1 MGIISS
7 RKYTDVSRIAC
18 DGTMKVTL
26 ALTAEPERCCDH
38 EETGY
43 GASCC
48 YRPGATDIVINEV
61 LNTDFEIVSIG
72 TPTKGTVMKVNDRTL
87 QWKIAQLGTSSIEE
101 ASLEF
106 TVRHVGQT
114 EGLRQVNQSVT
125 YSDREGHRVT
135 FPDPYVTVECD
146 TDEVVEACPTPVD
159 LEVTGCQD
167 AVELD
172 TGDTY
177 LESQGRIVQLD
188 VTVKHVCP
196 RKRVALGVVLTEVDE
211 EGREYQRGMKAMTIP
226 AHNHATCRDVE
237 VKGIKFVLPEDGSV
251 PCNCEDG
258 MCRRHSLRA
267 RLIAHNIDNDFQCYQ
282 SSTEMTVL

>member
-43 GASCC
+43 GSSCC

-61 LNTDFEIVSIG
+61 LNSDFEIVSIG

-87 QWKIAQLGTSSIEE
+87 QWKIAKLGVSSIEE

-125 YSDREGHRVT
+125 YSDREDHRVT

-146 TDEVVEACPTPVD
+146 TDEVSEPCPIPVD
-159 LEVTGCQD
+159 LSVDGCQD
-167 AVELD
+167 AGELD

-177 LESQGRIVQLD
+177 LESQGRIVKLD
-188 VTVKHVCP
+188 VTLKHVCP
-196 RKRVALGVVLTEVDE
+196 RKRVALGVVLTEVDQ
-211 EGREYQRGMKAMTIP
+211 EGLEYPRGMKALTIP
-226 AHNHATCRDVE
+226 AHEHSSYRDVE
-237 VKGIKFVLPEDGSV
+237 VKGIKFVLPEDLNVS
-251 PCNCEDG
+251 CRCDDG
-258 MCRRHSLRA
+258 MCQQRNLRV
-267 RLIAHNIDNDFQCYQ
+267 RLIAHNIDTEFQCLET
-282 SSTEMTVL
+282 STEVSVL